1 MKEIFNYPEEEMEKC
16 MISTD
21 PAVAVFVD
29 NRSASVCFDF
39 GEETIKIG
47 TDGNGKDM
55 MLQSKYCTRI
65 RYNKTDYDAL
75 VSEIIKSEY
84 SSDKIE
90 AISANY
96 TNIIDP
102 NPVIEIST
110 EKREEYINDWTKLQQ
125 LRVKAKQ
132 IAAIVINNYNNIVNG
147 DGKYKNTIETQ

>member
-16 MISTD
+16 MISTE
-21 PAVAVFVD
+21 PKIAVFID
-29 NRSASVCFDF
+29 NRSPSVCFDF
-39 GEETIKIG
+39 GEETVKIG
-47 TDGNGKDM
+47 TDVNGKDM
-55 MLQSKYCTRI
+55 MLQSKFCTRI

-110 EKREEYINDWTKLQQ
+110 EKREEYINEWTKLQQ

>member
-16 MISTD
+16 MISTE
-21 PAVAVFVD
+21 PKIAVFID
-29 NRSASVCFDF
+29 NRSPSVCFDF
-39 GEETIKIG
+39 GEETVAMG
-47 TDGNGKDM
+47 VNEKDEDITREV
-55 MLQSKYCTRI
+55 KFCTRI

-96 TNIIDP
+96 ANIIDP

-110 EKREEYINDWTKLQQ
+110 EKREEYINEWTKLQQ

-132 IAAIVINNYNNIVNG
+132 IATIVINNYNNIVNG

>member
-16 MISTD
+16 MVSTE
-21 PAVAVFVD
+21 PKIAVFID

-39 GEETIKIG
+39 GEETVAMGVNEKEVITREVKF
-47 TDGNGKDM
+47 
-55 MLQSKYCTRI
+55 CTRI
-65 RYNKTDYDAL
+65 RYNKTDYDTL

-90 AISANY
+90 AITSNY

-110 EKREEYINDWTKLQQ
+110 EKKEEYINEWTKLQQ

-132 IAAIVINNYNNIVNG
+132 IATIVINNYNNIVNG
-147 DGKYKNTIETQ
+147 DGK

>member
-16 MISTD
+16 MISTE
-21 PAVAVFVD
+21 PKIAVFID

-39 GEETIKIG
+39 GEETVTMGVNENEVITREVKF
-47 TDGNGKDM
+47 
-55 MLQSKYCTRI
+55 CTRI
-65 RYNKTDYDAL
+65 RYNKTDYDTL

-90 AISANY
+90 AITSNY

-110 EKREEYINDWTKLQQ
+110 EKKEEYINEWTKLQQ

-132 IAAIVINNYNNIVNG
+132 IATIVINNYNNIVNG
-147 DGKYKNTIETQ
+147 DGK

>member
-16 MISTD
+16 MISTE
-21 PAVAVFVD
+21 PKIAVFID

-39 GEETIKIG
+39 GEETVKMGINEKEVI
-47 TDGNGKDM
+47 TREVKF
-55 MLQSKYCTRI
+55 CTRI
-65 RYNKTDYDAL
+65 RYNKTDYDTL

-90 AISANY
+90 AITSNY
-96 TNIIDP
+96 TNVIDP

-110 EKREEYINDWTKLQQ
+110 EKKEEYINEWTKLQQ

-132 IAAIVINNYNNIVNG
+132 IATIVINNYNNIVNG
-147 DGKYKNTIETQ
+147 DDK

>member
-16 MISTD
+16 MISTE
-21 PAVAVFVD
+21 PKIAVFID

-39 GEETIKIG
+39 GEETVTMGVNEKEVITREVKF
-47 TDGNGKDM
+47 
-55 MLQSKYCTRI
+55 CTRI
-65 RYNKTDYDAL
+65 RYNKTDYDTL

-90 AISANY
+90 AITSNY

-110 EKREEYINDWTKLQQ
+110 EKKEEYINEWTKLQQ

-132 IAAIVINNYNNIVNG
+132 IATIVINNYNNIVNG
-147 DGKYKNTIETQ
+147 DDK

>member
-16 MISTD
+16 IISTE
-21 PAVAVFVD
+21 PKIAVFID
-29 NRSASVCFDF
+29 NRSPSVCFDF
-39 GEETIKIG
+39 GEETVKIG

-55 MLQSKYCTRI
+55 MLQSKFCTRI

-110 EKREEYINDWTKLQQ
+110 EKREEYINEWTKLQQ

-132 IAAIVINNYNNIVNG
+132 IATIVINNYNNIVNG
-147 DGKYKNTIETQ
+147 DDK

>member
-16 MISTD
+16 MISTE
-21 PAVAVFVD
+21 PKIAVFID

-39 GEETIKIG
+39 GEETVAMGVNEKEVITREVKF
-47 TDGNGKDM
+47 
-55 MLQSKYCTRI
+55 CTRI
-65 RYNKTDYDAL
+65 RYNKTDYDTL

-90 AISANY
+90 AITLNY

-110 EKREEYINDWTKLQQ
+110 EKKEEYINEWTKLQQ

-132 IAAIVINNYNNIVNG
+132 IATIVINNYNNIVNG
-147 DGKYKNTIETQ
+147 DDK

>member
-1 MKEIFNYPEEEMEKC
+1 
-16 MISTD
+16 MISTE
-21 PAVAVFVD
+21 PKIAVFID
-29 NRSASVCFDF
+29 NRSPSVCFDF
-39 GEETIKIG
+39 GEETVKIG

-55 MLQSKYCTRI
+55 MLQSKVCTRI

-110 EKREEYINDWTKLQQ
+110 EKREEYINEWTKLQQ

-132 IAAIVINNYNNIVNG
+132 IATIVINNYNNIVNR
-147 DGKYKNTIETQ
+147 DGK

>member
-16 MISTD
+16 MISTE
-21 PAVAVFVD
+21 PKIAVFID

-39 GEETIKIG
+39 GEETVKMGVNEKEDITREVKF
-47 TDGNGKDM
+47 
-55 MLQSKYCTRI
+55 CTRI
-65 RYNKTDYDAL
+65 RYNKTDYDTL

-90 AISANY
+90 AITSNY

-110 EKREEYINDWTKLQQ
+110 EKKEEYINEWTKLQQ

-132 IAAIVINNYNNIVNG
+132 IATIVINNYNNIVNR
-147 DGKYKNTIETQ
+147 DDK

>member
-16 MISTD
+16 MISTE
-21 PAVAVFVD
+21 PKIAVFID

-39 GEETIKIG
+39 GEETVTMGVNENEDITREVKF
-47 TDGNGKDM
+47 
-55 MLQSKYCTRI
+55 CTRI
-65 RYNKTDYDAL
+65 RYNKTDYDTL

-90 AISANY
+90 AITSNY

-110 EKREEYINDWTKLQQ
+110 EKKEEYINEWTKLQQ

-132 IAAIVINNYNNIVNG
+132 IATIVINNYNNIVNG
-147 DGKYKNTIETQ
+147 DDK